1 MIEIKEQENLFI
13 QIGKRLKRKI
23 TAYAIGGTAMM
34 FHGFKE
40 NTLDIDLVFTEIK
53 DREEF
58 KDAAKYLGYKEM
70 DSVKIYGKKDNS
82 PEMVYLGE
90 NRLDLFVLDVIDFK
104 FSNNMEKRA
113 KDVHE
118 FSSNFVLKIAD
129 VHDIIIMK
137 CATRRLKD
145 EDDIVNLVK
154 SNKIDWKILID
165 EAKNQLKLGRELAI
179 VDLGY
184 LLEKLKFRYKIN
196 VPLKI
201 IDELWRLAK
210 RQARKID

>member
-13 QIGKRLKRKI
+13 QIGKRLKRRI
-23 TAYAIGGTAMM
+23 IAYAIGGTAMM

-58 KDAAKYLGYKEM
+58 KEAAKSLGYGEM
-70 DSVKIYGKKDNS
+70 DSRKIYGKKDNS
-82 PEMVYLGE
+82 PEMIYLGD

-104 FSNNMEKRA
+104 FSKNMEKRA
-113 KDVHE
+113 LDIHE

-145 EDDIVNLVK
+145 ENDIVNLAK
-154 SNKIDWKILID
+154 NKINWKILVD
-165 EAKNQLKLGRELAI
+165 EAKNQARLGKESALI
-179 VDLGY
+179 DLGY
-184 LLEKLKFRYKIN
+184 LLEKLKYKYKIK

-201 IDELWRLAK
+201 IDELWKLVK
-210 RQARKID
+210 RQARKR